1 MTSRPL
7 WSLVIVLTAVANPLR
22 AADEKKDGKPADKP
36 LIAHVALSGDLD
48 EAPAGDSPFGSSTAE
63 NLKQKLD
70 RIAKAK
76 ADPKVKALLLEI
88 DGLELG
94 LFGFGKVNE
103 VRAAVADFR
112 KAGKKAYAYVPE
124 IGGLDYLIAC
134 ACDQVILPESGG
146 FGLTGLH
153 IEVSFYKNLLDKV
166 HVKGDFLTMGE
177 AKGAAEPFTRT
188 EMSPENKKQ
197 YNLVLDDLYDHGV
210 VETIIQSRPAHKWDA
225 PRVRALIDEAPYTA
239 RKAKDLGLVDH
250 LAYIDGVPA
259 LVEKDLKAGELK
271 LEKDYSKPKAAKE
284 DALSILMKMMSPPS
298 KKKSKK
304 TKVAILYAVGG
315 IEMGKGGAG
324 LFGSS
329 VGSTTMIE
337 AIQEAEKDPTVKA
350 IVLRVES
357 PGGAA
362 LASDLIWHEL
372 KRCKKPVVASMGD
385 VAASGG
391 YYITMSAKKVYAEPG
406 TLTGSIGVLGGKI
419 VIGGVLDW
427 AGVKTETLARGKNAG
442 LDTMFRPF
450 SESEK
455 KAITATMQDV
465 YDQFLDKTLEG
476 RKANG
481 VTMEKAKL
489 LTLAGGRI
497 WTGRQAKESGLVDAL
512 GGLEDAI
519 NEAKTLAKIPAG
531 EEVEYLI
538 LPEPISALDR
548 LLEGKFGLRSQSEVL
563 QLLKSVPEATTHL
576 RAAENILRMRGDRA
590 WLVLPFSM
598 RLR

>member
-1 MTSRPL
+1 MSSRRL
-7 WSLVIVLTAVANPLR
+7 WSVAVILLVASVPAR
-22 AADEKKDGKPADKP
+22 AADDKKDDRPADKP
-36 LIAHVALSGDLD
+36 LVAHVALSGDLD
-48 EAPAGDSPFGSSTAE
+48 EAPVGDSPFGSSTAE

-88 DGLELG
+88 DRLELG

-112 KAGKKAYAYVPE
+112 KAGKKAYAYLPE
-124 IGGLDYLIAC
+124 VGGLDYLIAC
-134 ACDQVILPESGG
+134 ACDQVIVPESGG

-210 VETIIQSRPAHKWDA
+210 VETIMQSRPAQKWDA

-239 RKAKDLGLVDH
+239 KKAKELGLVDH
-250 LAYIDGVPA
+250 LAYIDAVPA

-271 LEKDYSKPKAAKE
+271 LEKDYSKPKAQKE
-284 DALSILMKMMSPPS
+284 DALGLLMKMMSPPT

-304 TKVAILYAVGG
+304 TKVAILFAVGG
-315 IEMGKGGAG
+315 IETGKGGAG

-329 VGSTTMIE
+329 IGSTTMIE

-350 IVLRVES
+350 IVLRVDS
-357 PGGAA
+357 PGGSA

-481 VTMEKAKL
+481 VAMDKAKL

-497 WTGRQAKESGLVDAL
+497 WTGRQAKEAGLVDAL

-519 NEAKTLAKIPAG
+519 GEAKTLAKIPAG
-531 EEVEYLI
+531 EEVEYLM

-548 LLEGKFGLRSQSEVL
+548 LLEGKFGLQSQSEVV
-563 QLLKSVPEATTHL
+563 QLLKTVPEATAHL

-590 WLVLPFSM
+590 WLVLPFSV

>member
-1 MTSRPL
+1 
-7 WSLVIVLTAVANPLR
+7 
-22 AADEKKDGKPADKP
+22 
-36 LIAHVALSGDLD
+36 
-48 EAPAGDSPFGSSTAE
+48 
-63 NLKQKLD
+63 
-70 RIAKAK
+70 
-76 ADPKVKALLLEI
+76 
-88 DGLELG
+88 
-94 LFGFGKVNE
+94 
-103 VRAAVADFR
+103 
-112 KAGKKAYAYVPE
+112 
-124 IGGLDYLIAC
+124 
-134 ACDQVILPESGG
+134 
-146 FGLTGLH
+146 
-153 IEVSFYKNLLDKV
+153 
-166 HVKGDFLTMGE
+166 
-177 AKGAAEPFTRT
+177 
-188 EMSPENKKQ
+188 
-197 YNLVLDDLYDHGV
+197 
-210 VETIIQSRPAHKWDA
+210 
-225 PRVRALIDEAPYTA
+225 
-239 RKAKDLGLVDH
+239 
-250 LAYIDGVPA
+250 
-259 LVEKDLKAGELK
+259 
-271 LEKDYSKPKAAKE
+271 
-284 DALSILMKMMSPPS
+284 
-298 KKKSKK
+298 
-304 TKVAILYAVGG
+304 
-315 IEMGKGGAG
+315 
-324 LFGSS
+324 
-329 VGSTTMIE
+329 
-337 AIQEAEKDPTVKA
+337 
-350 IVLRVES
+350 
-357 PGGAA
+357 
-362 LASDLIWHEL
+362 
-372 KRCKKPVVASMGD
+372 
-385 VAASGG
+385 
-391 YYITMSAKKVYAEPG
+391 
-406 TLTGSIGVLGGKI
+406 VLGGKI

>member
-1 MTSRPL
+1 MTARPF
-7 WSLVIVLTAVANPLR
+7 WCFALVLSAAVCAR
-22 AADEKKDGKPADKP
+22 AADEKKDDKP

-48 EAPAGDSPFGSSTAE
+48 EAPVGESAFGSSTAE

-70 RIAKAK
+70 HIAKAK
-76 ADPKVKALLLEI
+76 ADPKVKALVLEI
-88 DGLELG
+88 HDLELG

-112 KAGKKAYAYVPE
+112 KAGKKAYAFVQE
-124 IGGLDYLIAC
+124 VGGLDYLIAS
-134 ACDQVILPESGG
+134 ACDQVILPESGA

-153 IEVSFYKNLLDKV
+153 IEMSFYKNLFDKV

-177 AKGAAEPFTRT
+177 AKGAAEPYTRT
-188 EMSPENKKQ
+188 DMSPENKKQ
-197 YNLVLDDLYDHGV
+197 YNLVLDDLYDHGI
-210 VETIIQSRPAHKWDA
+210 VETIVRSRPSQKWDA
-225 PRVRALIDEAPYTA
+225 ARVRALIDEAPYTA
-239 RKAKDLGLVDH
+239 KKAKELGLIDH
-250 LAYIDGVPA
+250 LAYLDAIPA
-259 LVEKDLKAGELK
+259 LVEKDLKSGELK
-271 LEKDYSKPKAAKE
+271 LEKDYQKPKAQKE
-284 DALSILMKMMSPPS
+284 DAISMLMKMMSPPS

-304 TKVAILYAVGG
+304 TKVAIIYAVGG
-315 IEMGKGGAG
+315 IETGKGGAG

-350 IVLRVES
+350 IVLRVDS
-357 PGGAA
+357 PGGSA

-372 KRCKKPVVASMGD
+372 KRCHKPVVASMGD

-391 YYITMSAKKVYAEPG
+391 YYITMSARKVFAEPG

-442 LDTMFRPF
+442 MDTMYRPF
-450 SESEK
+450 SDSER
-455 KAITATMQDV
+455 KAITSTMQDV
-465 YDQFLDKTLEG
+465 YDQFLDKALEG

-481 VTMEKAKL
+481 VTMDKAKL

-497 WTGRQAKESGLVDAL
+497 WTGRQAKDAGLVDAL

-519 NEAKTLAKIPAG
+519 AEAKTLAKVPAG
-531 EEVEYLI
+531 EEVEYLM

-548 LLEGKFGLRSQSEVL
+548 LLEGKFGLSTQTGDL
-563 QLLKSVPEATTHL
+563 IQLLRAIPETKGHL
-576 RAAENILRMRGDRA
+576 RAAENLLRMRGDRA

-598 RLR
+598 RVR